1 MMSMYEWLS
10 IIALLLVAMGGLYK
24 ILNDIKSE
32 IQAVRNKLIDI
43 NVVDLHIDKKLLEH
57 QLQCSRKMLQ
67 VSNNRRR
74 VKP

>member
-1 MMSMYEWLS
+1 MSMYEWLS

-24 ILNDIKSE
+24 ILNDIKGE

-67 VSNNRRR
+67 ASNRRR

>member
-1 MMSMYEWLS
+1 MSMYEWLS

-24 ILNDIKSE
+24 ILNDIKGE

-67 VSNNRRR
+67 VSNRRR